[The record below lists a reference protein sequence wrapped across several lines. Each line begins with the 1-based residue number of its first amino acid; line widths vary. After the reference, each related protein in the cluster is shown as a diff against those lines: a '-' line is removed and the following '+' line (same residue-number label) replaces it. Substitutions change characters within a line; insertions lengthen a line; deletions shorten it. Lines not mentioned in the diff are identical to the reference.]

1 MNCCEENHYQPKLVC
16 NKGNMLLHE
25 IKIPY
30 TIEKAYNLQFEIKN
44 LNMNK
49 VNIELLITNQIYE
62 LLEKVNEELIENI
75 YILNTP
81 NNQDTD
87 ICIVFKQIA
96 KEVGIKKKYI
106 LGVQDK
112 DSNDDYQTQLNKYN
126 EELQKYIEK
135 NTYNKNFYENDCWI
149 KESYKKR
156 YIKQISC
163 LCPDL
168 HKLVKVYK
176 THLAWVHM

>member
-1 MNCCEENHYQPKLVC
+1 MSFDYCIQTELVIEYIDMW
-16 NKGNMLLHE
+16 GVLH
-25 IKIPY
+25 K
-30 TIEKAYNLQFEIKN
+30 TR
-44 LNMNK
+44 
-49 VNIELLITNQIYE
+49 TNTE
-62 LLEKVNEELIENI
+62 
-75 YILNTP
+75 
-81 NNQDTD
+81 
-87 ICIVFKQIA
+87 
-96 KEVGIKKKYI
+96 IKKKYI